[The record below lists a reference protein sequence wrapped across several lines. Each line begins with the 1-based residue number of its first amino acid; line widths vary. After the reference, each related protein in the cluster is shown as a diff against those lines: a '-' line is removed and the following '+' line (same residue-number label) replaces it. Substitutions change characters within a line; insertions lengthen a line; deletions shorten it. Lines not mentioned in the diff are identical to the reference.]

1 MATFNFTFQAGMS
14 LAQMI
19 GFEMAGRSWGKR
31 IQDNITINIHVGV
44 ARSQDLP
51 EGVIGG
57 ALPGFNTIHEIEQ
70 VQAALSADIT
80 SADDTQAVQNLP
92 INSAASSYDNDPDI
106 RTFLE
111 QYAWNQN
118 DDLAITTANAKA
130 LTLNNPQATVDLDGF
145 ILMSDLAQY
154 DVDWNYDYSRTSTPS
169 SDSLDFLSVAMH
181 EIGHILGFV
190 SSADSAHVADW
201 QADNETNQSRLN
213 ATTPLDLFRYSP
225 WSRQYNAVDLAA
237 GVQTY
242 LSINGGQSA
251 IGHFARGKVDLGLG
265 SDGFQTSHWN
275 GETSSGIMDPYLTL
289 GERSNIETIDL
300 RALDIIGYDRTS
312 QGSVNYSQLLVD
324 AKAALAD
331 RLGISVS
338 TLDTI
343 PGVAAGLLSSTRFGD
358 VLQMIEDS
366 EVYARRKSKKVKK
379 SKLWQEWA
387 DAEDVFEVFQQK
399 ALFSSLGAD
408 DTIDDGEALGQNIAF
423 SLQQTYSRLASSQ
436 DLPLTITGSVEGDV
450 LDGSVDSD
458 WLGGLALPDILN
470 GSAGDDVLFGN
481 GGADVL
487 RGNGGD
493 DQLFGGIG
501 SDRLMGGHGN
511 DGLVGGN
518 GSDRLSGGAGADA
531 FMVEALTGTDIVYDF
546 TDGEDRLTLAPSL
559 SFDQLTIRDA
569 SEMNLGSLGLELS
582 SSDSH
587 TVISHGDTPLMV
599 LLNVDSGVI
608 TNADI
613 G

>member
-1 MATFNFTFQAGMS
+1 MS
-14 LAQMI
+14 LPQMI
-19 GFEMAGRSWGKR
+19 GFEMAGREWGQR
-31 IQDNITINIHVGV
+31 IQDNTTINIHVGM

-57 ALPGFNTIHEIEQ
+57 ALPGFNTSHEIEQ
-70 VQAALSADIT
+70 VQAALSADIS

-92 INSAASSYDNDPDI
+92 INSASSSYDNDPDI
-106 RTFLE
+106 RAVLE
-111 QYAWNQN
+111 QHAWNHN

-130 LTLNNPQATVDLDGF
+130 LKLNNPQSTVDLDGF

-154 DVDWNYDYSRTSTPS
+154 DVDWNYDYGRVSTPS
-169 SDSLDFLSVAMH
+169 SNSLDFLSVAMH

-190 SSADSAHVADW
+190 SSPDSARVADW

-213 ATTPLDLFRYSP
+213 ATTPLDLFRYSS

-242 LSINGGQSA
+242 LSTNGGQSA
-251 IGHFARGKVDLGLG
+251 IGYFARGKIDLGLG

-275 GETSSGIMDPYLTL
+275 GGTSSGLMDPFLAL

-312 QGSVNYSQLLVD
+312 QASLNYSQLL
-324 AKAALAD
+324 AETKAALAD
-331 RLGISVS
+331 RLGVSVS
-338 TLDTI
+338 TLDAS
-343 PGVAAGLLSSTRFGD
+343 PGVIADLLASDRFGD

-366 EVYARRKSKKVKK
+366 EIYARRKSKKAKK
-379 SKLWQEWA
+379 SELWQEWA
-387 DAEDVFEVFQQK
+387 GASDVFEVFQQE
-399 ALFSSLGAD
+399 ALFSSLGEG
-408 DTIDDGEALGQNIAF
+408 DTTNDGVSLGQNIAL
-423 SLQQTYSRLASSQ
+423 SLQRTYSRIPSNQ
-436 DLPLTITGSVEGDV
+436 DLPLTLTGSLEGDV
-450 LDGSVDSD
+450 LDGSGDSD
-458 WLGGLALPDILN
+458 WLGGFAQADVLN
-470 GSAGDDVLFGN
+470 GSAGDDFLFGN

-501 SDRLMGGHGN
+501 GDRLMGGHGN
-511 DGLVGGN
+511 DGLVGGI
-518 GSDRLSGGAGADA
+518 GSDRLSGGVGADA
-531 FMVEALTGTDIVYDF
+531 FMVEALAGTDIVYDF
-546 TDGEDRLTLAPSL
+546 TDGEDRLTLAPGL
-559 SFDQLTIRDA
+559 SSDQLTILDA
-569 SEMNLGSLGLELS
+569 SEIHLESLGLDLPANAP
-582 SSDSH
+582 H

-599 LLNVDSGVI
+599 LLNVDAGLI
-608 TNADI
+608 TDADI